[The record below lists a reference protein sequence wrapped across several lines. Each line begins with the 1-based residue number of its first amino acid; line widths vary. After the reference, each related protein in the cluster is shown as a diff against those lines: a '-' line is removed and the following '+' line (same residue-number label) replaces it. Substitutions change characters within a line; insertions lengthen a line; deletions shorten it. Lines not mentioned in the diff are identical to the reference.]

1 VVVWAFLGNSG
12 IAVALDTYQNSQNP
26 SANFVGVATGAG
38 PQADT
43 LTWGATSTAV
53 PTLHDSSSPIHVVVT
68 TTATGLT
75 VSVNGTQVL
84 SWTGTVPTSAYLAF
98 TGGDGGL
105 TDLHAVENVTITT
118 GGTSS
123 GPGVLS
129 LSSTSVPFGNVTD
142 GTTSTSSFIVSN
154 TGATALNVT
163 AVTAC
168 QRRHSMRRVR

>member
-1 VVVWAFLGNSG
+1 MLGTYGGGLGFSGNSG

-38 PQADT
+38 PQSDT
-43 LTWGATSTAV
+43 LTWGATSTNV
-53 PTLHDSSSPIHVVVT
+53 PTLHDSSSPDPRGGHDHDDWV
-68 TTATGLT
+68 T

-98 TGGDGGL
+98 SGGDGAL
-105 TDLHAVENVTITT
+105 TDLHAVENVTLST
-118 GGTSS
+118 GGTTS

-142 GTTSTSSFIVSN
+142 GATSTSSFIVSN
-154 TGATALNVT
+154 TGGTP
-163 AVTAC
+163 
-168 QRRHSMRRVR
+168 